1 MLLYLVKVSITRKT
15 VMAQYGTAL
24 DLTAIYQESFA
35 TFDDALTQVEKEQEY
50 VQFIRENTK

>member
-24 DLTAIYQESFA
+24 DLTSIYQESFA